1 MVIVVET
8 VEVVEN
14 LLEPLHFASLTP
26 GLFHRHLKAVVDF
39 ELQIKY
45 R

>member
-14 LLEPLHFASLTP
+14 HLEPSHFVSLTP
-26 GLFHRHLKAVVDF
+26 GLFHRHLRVVVDF
-39 ELQIKY
+39 EPQIKY